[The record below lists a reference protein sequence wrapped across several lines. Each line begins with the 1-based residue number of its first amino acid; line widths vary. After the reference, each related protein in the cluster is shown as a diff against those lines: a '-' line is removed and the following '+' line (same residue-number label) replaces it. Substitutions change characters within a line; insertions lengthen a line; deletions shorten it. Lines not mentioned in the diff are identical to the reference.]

1 MISTLIAIPY
11 KVARAPLA
19 LIDSTLSDRLPETS
33 LPRTALDRVIG
44 TSDKLAGTVL
54 RDHELAES
62 GADRLERSA
71 TLRKAARFEHTAD
84 ARRFQAQQT
93 RAQGFEEAAQKRAA
107 ADDRAAEGFR
117 TAADVEARG
126 KQESRAEAK
135 SAATERKNAADQ
147 KAANREATIEQR
159 KQNVVSAEDAKK
171 KRAQRKAKAK
181 SDDARAADQSAKQSR
196 ADADRLEGLT
206 EAKKQE
212 RKQD

>member
-11 KVARAPLA
+11 KVARTPLA

-54 RDHELAES
+54 RDHQLAES
-62 GADRLERSA
+62 GADRIERSA
-71 TLRKAARFEHTAD
+71 TLRKAARFEHKAD
-84 ARRFQAQQT
+84 ARRSQAQ
-93 RAQGFEEAAQKRAA
+93 RVSSEAFEEAAQKRAS
-107 ADDRAAEGFR
+107 ADDRAADSFR
-117 TAADVEARG
+117 MAADVEARG
-126 KQESRAEAK
+126 KQEARAEAK
-135 SAATERKNAADQ
+135 RTAAEKTNAADQ

-159 KQNVVSAEDAKK
+159 KQNVVSAADAKK
-171 KRAQRKAKAK
+171 KRAQRKTKAKA
-181 SDDARAADQSAKQSR
+181 DDARKADQAAAQSR
-196 ADADRLEGLT
+196 ADADRLENLT